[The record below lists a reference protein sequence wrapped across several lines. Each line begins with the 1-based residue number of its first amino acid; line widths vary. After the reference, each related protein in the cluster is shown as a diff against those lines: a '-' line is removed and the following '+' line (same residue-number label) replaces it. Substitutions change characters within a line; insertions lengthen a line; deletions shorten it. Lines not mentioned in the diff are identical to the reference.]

1 MENPPI
7 LVPRNGLP
15 MRPKAFFF
23 SVGAVSSPPE
33 NLPFLRRGG
42 TLGRPKAFP
51 FSVGAAPCG
60 RPKAFPLGGR
70 CPSAHTGADE
80 GAGFGFVRFPQG
92 EFRRHLRAKS
102 CRWRGGCAPKRAC
115 GRSAGGDLL
124 CPWRQSRQNATGDA
138 SDGLRLRFA
147 PPRPIGCFPRTPFY
161 GGRQLGDLGSQRKG
175 AGGSADR
182 FPFYYRCR

>member
-15 MRPKAFFF
+15 MRPQAFFF

-80 GAGFGFVRFPQG
+80 GTGFGFVRFPQG

-102 CRWRGGCAPKRAC
+102 RRWRGGCAPKRAC

-161 GGRQLGDLGSQRKG
+161 GSRQLGNRGSQRKG

>member
-15 MRPKAFFF
+15 IRSQAFFF

-51 FSVGAAPCG
+51 
-60 RPKAFPLGGR
+60 LGGR

-80 GAGFGFVRFPQG
+80 GTGFGFVRFPQG
-92 EFRRHLRAKS
+92 EFRRLRAAS
-102 CRWRGGCAPKRAC
+102 SFALGGKGTKTPP
-115 GRSAGGDLL
+115 GTHPMGYGSA
-124 CPWRQSRQNATGDA
+124 S
-138 SDGLRLRFA
+138 LRLG
-147 PPRPIGCFPRTPFY
+147 P
-161 GGRQLGDLGSQRKG
+161 
-175 AGGSADR
+175 
-182 FPFYYRCR
+182 